1 MITENIALLVE
12 RGHCARQP
20 KKHEY
25 SRWSVDSVVGI
36 RSSDGVRYLEKD
48 GMLARG
54 WKMEREGTTG
64 TTGQEYTVFIYELWK
79 IQVSTAAV
87 SSR

>member
-1 MITENIALLVE
+1 MV
-12 RGHCARQP
+12 
-20 KKHEY
+20 
-25 SRWSVDSVVGI
+25 
-36 RSSDGVRYLEKD
+36 GVRYLEKD

-54 WKMEREGTTG
+54 WKIEREGMTG

>member
-1 MITENIALLVE
+1 MRVSRRNTNIAD
-12 RGHCARQP
+12 G
-20 KKHEY
+20 
-25 SRWSVDSVVGI
+25 RWIAWWGYDRAMV
-36 RSSDGVRYLEKD
+36 GVRYLEKD